1 MIIQTAGTS
10 SGRSY
15 GRQATRCRAGSRPPD
30 MSKDHGFLCTSAG
43 HVKDLFTSTDP
54 GGSFRPR
61 LALSSAALH
70 WIYLIDPT
78 TGRILYVK
86 FVCRRGN
93 LWPFAD
99 QSVIFDV
106 RRSSDRAG
114 VADVVTGTRSRIDGR
129 SRQRIRSRSPSP
141 GLITGIRSPD
151 PIGSTAADLIGEG
164 SGRA

>member
-15 GRQATRCRAGSRPPD
+15 GRQATRCRAVSRPPD

-114 VADVVTGTRSRIDGR
+114 VADVVTGTRSRINGR

-141 GLITGIRSPD
+141 GLITGIQSRKDWTASDQIKRSP
-151 PIGSTAADLIGEG
+151 
-164 SGRA
+164 